1 MRSIWKTIAAL
12 IVVSLASSASAET
25 PHLMHYQGYLTNSN
39 GTPIHCP
46 NAEVCPE
53 DQYDVTFRFYEDV
66 SGGIPLW
73 IETHEAVSVVQGTF
87 DLELGST
94 APIDLEDLADP
105 TYLGVEINGTG
116 ELSPRQRVVSAAFAM
131 RSETAEIADF
141 ATSAEDSQSLGGVP
155 AVQYATIAALPGLCV
170 TTEALSEVLDEG
182 EYMNPADVSVFL
194 TEAGY
199 VPGEHLTLEDV
210 LELLV
215 SEGYEAGPIFSGQWE
230 DLTDK
235 PDFAP
240 VATSGSFLDLSD
252 LPALVEQADIDVAGN
267 FTYNGLPIVSADG
280 VWIGSPTGL
289 AGTEGPVGAQGPP
302 GETGEQG
309 EAGPQGEPG
318 VDGLPGTD
326 GAPGVDGQ
334 PGEQG
339 EQGDAGAPGVAGE
352 PGPQGEQGDA
362 GAPGVAGEQGEQG
375 ETGEQ
380 GQQGQQ
386 GDQGPAGVAGSAGTQ
401 GPSGPQGPAGPQGPQ
416 GIQGPQ
422 GVQGAQGPVGVQG
435 PPGEDGF
442 LAGAVCATG
451 EILRWN
457 GAQWSCSSAVE
468 DVTLDKIDTK
478 GATPGDVLTFQG
490 GEVVWSEINKNSADA
505 LFDAPFGVKLGVDP
519 PACTPA
525 QAGTIH
531 YDAANETV
539 AVCDGTQL
547 RRFIAV
553 CGAGCPA
560 ADTVTCGSAIV
571 DTCGTECPGTGTQCT
586 GDDACI
592 EGACHTC
599 GNGIVNDGE
608 ECDDGNFEGGD
619 GCSAFCSSEVGI
631 DVSLGNRHTCMLM
644 PSGQAMC
651 WGDNA
656 AGQCDVPA
664 GLYKKISPG
673 RSHTCG
679 LMLND
684 EVSCWGTN
692 QYGQV
697 FDIPAGQFKALD
709 SGSYHICVVDF
720 DGVATC
726 WGKNTDSQTNVP
738 EGQVFK
744 TVNAGDGSSCG
755 ILEDGTLL
763 CWGSSSYGQSTPPTG
778 TFEMLDLSSQHACA
792 IRTNGWIA
800 CWGWDGYGEVSN
812 APYGAHTDI
821 AAGAYHS
828 CAVDAFNN
836 INCWGLGS
844 AGQVEVPE
852 GLYDQVDAG
861 SHHTCGRTLDDQL
874 VCWGSNQYGQ
884 SMNPPSDNP

>member
-1 MRSIWKTIAAL
+1 M
-12 IVVSLASSASAET
+12 IVTLASSASAET

-46 NAEVCPE
+46 NAEVCPDDE
-53 DQYDVTFRFYEDV
+53 YDVTFRFYEDV

-131 RSETAEIADF
+131 RSELAEIAEL
-141 ATSAEDSQSLGGVP
+141 AISAEDAQALGGVP
-155 AVQYATIAALPGLCV
+155 AADYATIAALPGLCV
-170 TTEALSEVLDEG
+170 TTEALSEVLNDG

-194 TEAGY
+194 TEEGY
-199 VPGEHLTLEDV
+199 VPGDHLTTDDV
-210 LELLV
+210 LELLAL
-215 SEGYEAGPIFSGQWE
+215 EGYEAGPIFSGQWE
-230 DLTDK
+230 DVSGK
-235 PDFAP
+235 PEFAS

-252 LPALVEQADIDVAGN
+252 LPSLVEQADIDVAGN
-267 FTYNGLPIVSADG
+267 FTYNGLPIVSPEG

-289 AGTEGPVGAQGPP
+289 AGTEGPVGPAGPP
-302 GETGEQG
+302 GEAGEAG
-309 EAGPQGEPG
+309 EAGPQGDPG
-318 VDGLPGTD
+318 ADGPPGAD

-334 PGEQG
+334 PGEKG
-339 EQGDAGAPGVAGE
+339 EQGDPGLAGEAGETGADGADGADGAPGA
-352 PGPQGEQGDA
+352 PGPK
-362 GAPGVAGEQGEQG
+362 
-375 ETGEQ
+375 
-380 GQQGQQ
+380 
-386 GDQGPAGVAGSAGTQ
+386 GDQGAAGVAGAAGTQ

-442 LAGAVCATG
+442 LAGQVCANG

-457 GAQWSCSSAVE
+457 AGLWSCSSAVE
-468 DVTLDKIDTK
+468 EVTLDNIDTA
-478 GATPGDVLTFQG
+478 GASPGDVLAFEDGQ
-490 GEVVWSEINKNSADA
+490 VVWSEINTNSADA
-505 LFDAPFGVKLGVDP
+505 VFNAPFGVKLGVDP

-531 YDAANETV
+531 YDADNETI

-547 RRFIAV
+547 KRFIAV
-553 CGAGCPA
+553 CGAGCPT
-560 ADTVTCGSAIV
+560 ADTVTCGDAIV
-571 DTCGTECPGTGTQCT
+571 DSCGTECPGTGTQCA
-586 GDDACI
+586 GDGACI
-592 EGACHTC
+592 DGTCYTC
-599 GNGIVNDGE
+599 GNGILNDGE
-608 ECDDGNFEGGD
+608 ECDDGNIEGGD

-656 AGQCDVPA
+656 AGQCDVLPGA
-664 GLYKKISPG
+664 YKKLSPG
-673 RSHTCG
+673 RSHTCAIT
-679 LMLND
+679 LDD
-684 EVSCWGTN
+684 ELTCWGSN
-692 QYGQV
+692 QFGQIL
-697 FDIPAGQFKALD
+697 DLPAGQFKDVD
-709 SGSYHICVVDF
+709 SGNYHICAVDF

-726 WGKNTDSQTNVP
+726 WGKNTDSQCSVP
-738 EGQVFK
+738 EGKLFM
-744 TVNAGDGSSCG
+744 TVNAGDGATCG
-755 ILEDGTLL
+755 ILDDGSLL
-763 CWGSSSYGQSTPPTG
+763 CWGSASYGMNMPPTG
-778 TFEMLDLSSQHACA
+778 AFEQLDLSSGHACA
-792 IRTNGWIA
+792 IRTNGWLA

-812 APYGAHTDI
+812 APYGAHMDI

-828 CAVDAFNN
+828 CAVDMFNN

-844 AGQVEVPE
+844 AGQVDVPE
-852 GLYDQVDAG
+852 GTYDQVDAG
-861 SHHTCGRTLDDQL
+861 SHHTCGRTLEDQL

-884 SMNPPSDNP
+884 SMNPPEDSP